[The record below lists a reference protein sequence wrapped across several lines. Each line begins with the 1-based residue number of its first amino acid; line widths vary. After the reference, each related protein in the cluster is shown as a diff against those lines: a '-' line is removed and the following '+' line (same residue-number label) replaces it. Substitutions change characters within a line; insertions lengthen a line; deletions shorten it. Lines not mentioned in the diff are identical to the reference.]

1 MKFSDVVKAQEGKQ
15 FKPMYEMDFLEVM
28 ATRIPDD
35 EKEYVVPVGKTPYY
49 VFVAM
54 QFLSIESK
62 KWKLGYPLTKTTLSK
77 QCTRYGHSIISHD
90 DQIKNIIEE
99 TNLKMFSGSSK
110 PVQEFIVEP
119 AKSHLLNCP
128 NNRINLSVLKPVHN
142 WINDNHKILGFTKS
156 DLGLYCLLKGIAK
169 CDSIPVGDDWVKEL
183 NKQIQIFEYHLNKRV
198 RDISD
203 FPV

>member
-1 MKFSDVVKAQEGKQ
+1 MLFSKVVEANEGRQ
-15 FKPMYEMDFLEVM
+15 YRPMYEMDFLEVM
-28 ATRIPDD
+28 STKIPDD
-35 EKEYVVPVGKTPYY
+35 EKEYLVPVGKTPYY
-49 VFVAM
+49 VFVAL

-77 QCTRYGHSIISHD
+77 QCTRYGHSIISHEE
-90 DQIKNIIEE
+90 QLKNVIEE
-99 TNLKMFSGSSK
+99 TNSKMFSSSSK
-110 PVQEFIVEP
+110 TIQEMIVEP
-119 AKSHLLNCP
+119 AKSCIFNCP

-169 CDSIPVGDDWVKEL
+169 YDKIPNDDEWATDI
-183 NKQIQIFEYHLNKRV
+183 NRQIKIFEYNLNKRI